1 MGRFADLLAAPGV
14 EEVVV
19 LRSRFGFLAFHGG
32 SLEAG
37 TDTVAAAAA
46 DAAGASLYAVVQPP
60 DLRWHLPSAE
70 VGADPSAGLRRFLDH
85 VEVAVALHG
94 YGRPDLRRCLL
105 LGGRHRPLAGHL
117 AGHLRDRLPGWRV
130 VSDLD
135 AIPADLRGQHPDNP
149 VNLVRS
155 GGVQLELPV
164 GVRRG
169 EAAGALVAA
178 LAAAAT
184 AWPPPR

>member
-14 EEVVV
+14 EEVVT

-37 TDTVAAAAA
+37 TDTVATAAAG
-46 DAAGASLYAVVQPP
+46 AAGASLYAVVQPP
-60 DLRWHLPSAE
+60 DLRWHVPSAV
-70 VGADPSAGLRRFLDH
+70 VGAEASDGLRRFIAH
-85 VEVAVALHG
+85 VDVAVALHG
-94 YGRPDLRRCLL
+94 YGRPDLRRSLL
-105 LGGRHRPLAGHL
+105 LGGRHRALAAHV
-117 AGHLRDRLPGWRV
+117 ADHLRAGLPGWDV
-130 VSDLD
+130 VCDLD

-164 GVRRG
+164 GVRDG
-169 EAAGALVAA
+169 TAAGALADA
-178 LAAAAT
+178 LAAAAVG
-184 AWPPPR
+184 WPG